1 MVGVLLSQVLVV
13 GALFV
18 YASFFEWSL
27 HRFLMHRPTVVTY
40 PFRTH
45 TLTHHRNFRS
55 DASYHLFPGQSQ
67 DSLTFA
73 WWNAPLLIGVH
84 LPVLWGVERFCGVPV
99 VWTGMA
105 TLGLYYWLYEY
116 GHWCMHVPKDR
127 WIERTRA
134 FRWLDAHHRGHH
146 RLYAKNLNVVF
157 PLADYVF
164 RTRRRFEWEREE
176 KSFCPAGDPSR
187 STVENEAVQPPVA
200 DDQTAARVGD
210 GR

>member
-1 MVGVLLSQVLVV
+1 MVVVLLGQALLV

-27 HRFLMHRPTVVTY
+27 HRFLMHRPLVVSY

-55 DASYHLFPGQSQ
+55 DASYHLHPGQSR

-73 WWNAPLLIGVH
+73 WWNAPLLIGLH
-84 LPVLWGVERFCGVPV
+84 IPVLWGVERYSGVPV
-99 VWTGMA
+99 VWTGVA

-116 GHWCMHVPKDR
+116 GHWCMHVRKNR
-127 WIERTRA
+127 WIERTRV

-146 RLYAKNLNVVF
+146 RLHATNLNVVF
-157 PLADYVF
+157 PLADYLF
-164 RTRRRFEWEREE
+164 RTRRHFAWGPEE
-176 KSFCPAGDPSR
+176 KGFSSVGDPSGNR
-187 STVENEAVQPPVA
+187 
-200 DDQTAARVGD
+200 
-210 GR
+210 GRD